1 MTINKFR
8 TKARAIE
15 LLGRKQIRDDI
26 TALIELMKNSYDADA
41 ESVAVL
47 FDNLGTDHSYIIMY
61 DDGHGMLESDVVNK
75 WLVLGTD
82 SKKKDK
88 KNKISNI
95 KKRPLM
101 GEKGIGRLASAALGE
116 QLWMFTKHST
126 QNWHALYLNWNL
138 FEIQDL
144 YLEDVNIPLFFNR
157 DPNEIID
164 NGFLKSMMSIQLD
177 NLKNTIWYESND
189 VVKEQY
195 KDIYFRIKS
204 QIEKCLIPI
213 SQLSE
218 IIHSIDEISQGT
230 VLVIQDLRHSWEEV
244 FDDSGN
250 RSENYM
256 ATQKYNRLGSFVDSF
271 NNTAKDFSIEIIAN
285 NQKAPFNHF
294 IDDELHDLYDLKIKG
309 EIIEGKFYGELFAPN
324 GELELLKECN
334 LDFRSGID
342 VTAGITNPAE
352 NYCGPIKLELCHYEK
367 NPKNSGLTSEQIE
380 LLNSRIDYIG
390 GLKVYRDNVRIL
402 PYGDPENDFLNLEQS
417 RSKNA
422 GRYLFSHRNLF
433 GKIELTSEDNPFLE
447 DKSSREGLIE
457 NNQYHYFVKVLQ
469 NLLFTVAVDYVT
481 SSRKSSKGLRD
492 TYLAYNNL
500 QHQLKEEKNASLL
513 KEETE
518 SKEEIKQLKVTFKE
532 KQKQFNKIKN
542 EGLAFHL
549 PKLPSTLT
557 YDLIQ
562 GAYAVFLSC
571 KASFTEQL
579 DNNKRLLTVEINPRI
594 QPSMDEEDILEVMT
608 HNQEVASFLITAE
621 LDFKN
626 NCDKFQSEYKK
637 LLVIWENQFYDAL
650 KLNFK
655 TFIADNET
663 RINQLNQ
670 KVQTLRDKTVNTI
683 TEVADSDTNRVQY
696 SIKINNQI
704 DQLKRQTLSMCEEK
718 FKDISNILNS
728 INLKIE
734 NLKKAEVHNIE
745 ISELKA
751 HYTMIEEKIDLY
763 ESEELPAIR
772 EKYKLEINEL
782 FIEFA
787 KTLLSEHQ
795 AKSYNETDK
804 IIGILKEENAKLLR
818 ENEILTD
825 LANIGMAA
833 EIVNHEF
840 NQLMT
845 NVEDG
850 ISNIKSANLSSIQN
864 YWVKQIEA
872 GFRAISTKH
881 SQLSP
886 MYRSNHLS
894 RRKINVRN
902 LINDILNFFS
912 SRLTQAHIKVEN
924 KIEED
929 YFLLLSTSKIYPV
942 ISNLIDNSIYWMLN
956 KDTRVILFRS
966 NSNKNTIYI
975 EDSGPGISARDVD
988 KIFNPFFTKRTGG
1001 RGLGLTIVKKV
1012 LESQKHQIKLIED
1025 REDKHLDGACFEITF
1040 DEKARVNQ

>member
-1 MTINKFR
+1 
-8 TKARAIE
+8 
-15 LLGRKQIRDDI
+15 
-26 TALIELMKNSYDADA
+26 
-41 ESVAVL
+41 
-47 FDNLGTDHSYIIMY
+47 
-61 DDGHGMLESDVVNK
+61 
-75 WLVLGTD
+75 
-82 SKKKDK
+82 
-88 KNKISNI
+88 
-95 KKRPLM
+95 M
-101 GEKGIGRLASAALGE
+101 G
-116 QLWMFTKHST
+116 
-126 QNWHALYLNWNL
+126 
-138 FEIQDL
+138 
-144 YLEDVNIPLFFNR
+144 
-157 DPNEIID
+157 
-164 NGFLKSMMSIQLD
+164 
-177 NLKNTIWYESND
+177 
-189 VVKEQY
+189 
-195 KDIYFRIKS
+195 
-204 QIEKCLIPI
+204 
-213 SQLSE
+213 
-218 IIHSIDEISQGT
+218 
-230 VLVIQDLRHSWEEV
+230 EV

-271 NNTAKDFSIEIIAN
+271 NNTANDFTIEIIAN

-294 IDDELHDLYDLKIKG
+294 IDDELHNLFDLKIKG
-309 EIIEGKFYGELFAPN
+309 EIIEGKFYGQLFAPN
-324 GELELLKECN
+324 GDLELLKECN
-334 LDFRSGID
+334 LDFKNGID
-342 VTAGITNPAE
+342 VTSGITNPVG

-367 NPKNSGLTSEQIE
+367 NARNSGLTSEQIE

-433 GKIELTSEDNPFLE
+433 GKIELTSENNPFLE

-500 QHQLKEEKNASLL
+500 QHQLKEEKNATLL
-513 KEETE
+513 REEAE
-518 SKEEIKQLKVTFKE
+518 SKEEVKQLKLAFKE
-532 KQKQFNKIKN
+532 KQKQFYKIKN
-542 EGLAFHL
+542 ERLTFNL

-557 YDLIQ
+557 YDMIQ
-562 GAYAVFLSC
+562 GAYTDYLSR

-579 DNNKRLLTVEINPRI
+579 DYNKKLLTVEINPRI

-608 HNQEVASFLITAE
+608 HNQEVSSFIITAE
-621 LDFKN
+621 LDFDN
-626 NCDKFQSEYKK
+626 NCDKFQSDYKN
-637 LLVIWENQFYDAL
+637 LLLHWENKFYDTL
-650 KLNFK
+650 NLNFK
-655 TFIADNET
+655 NFIADNET
-663 RINQLNQ
+663 RLNKLNQ
-670 KVQTLRDKTVNTI
+670 RVISLRNKSICTI
-683 TEVADSDTNRVQY
+683 NEANESDTDRDQY
-696 SIKINNQI
+696 SIEIINRI
-704 DQLKRQTLSMCEEK
+704 GQLKSQTLLRCEEK
-718 FKDISNILNS
+718 LKGITDLLTGVNF
-728 INLKIE
+728 KIE
-734 NLKKAEVHNIE
+734 GLKKTEVHNIE

-751 HYTMIEEKIDLY
+751 QYTIIEDKIQLY
-763 ESEELPAIR
+763 ESEELPVIR
-772 EKYKLEINEL
+772 EQYKLEINDL
-782 FIEFA
+782 IVQFA
-787 KTLLSEHQ
+787 ETILSEHQ
-795 AKSYNETDK
+795 TKSYNETDK
-804 IIGILKEENAKLLR
+804 IIGILKEENTKLLR

-850 ISNIKSANLSSIQN
+850 ISNIKNANLSSIQN

-894 RRKINVRN
+894 RRRINVRN

-912 SRLTQAHIKVEN
+912 SRLNQAHIRVDN
-924 KIEED
+924 KIEDD

-956 KDTRVILFRS
+956 KNDRVILFRS
-966 NSNKNTIYI
+966 NSDKNTIYL
-975 EDSGPGISARDVD
+975 EDSGPGISSRDAD

-1012 LESQKHQIKLIED
+1012 LESQKHQITLIED
-1025 REDKHLDGACFEITF
+1025 RKDKHLDGACFEITF